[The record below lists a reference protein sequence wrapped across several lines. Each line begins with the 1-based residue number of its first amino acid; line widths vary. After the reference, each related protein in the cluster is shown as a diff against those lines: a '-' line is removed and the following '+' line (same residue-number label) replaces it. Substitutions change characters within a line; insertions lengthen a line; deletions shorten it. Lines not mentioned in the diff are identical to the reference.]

1 MARADVLIVSLGST
15 AGLRA
20 AAPELRGALERV
32 GARVALAA
40 AAPQRDVRTLA
51 LTDLLWARA
60 AAPPRAPLFASTSRG
75 DHLLDDDRGAPVAGA
90 RRDSLRRPVGG
101 QPPRPPRRLAAPAER
116 RRLRHAAAGAV
127 GGRLAGGGATAAR
140 ARGRRAD
147 PRRAAAL
154 DAPGRRAPLRG
165 DHLRRQP
172 AQEGPR
178 PR

>member
-20 AAPELRGALERV
+20 ADAELRGALERV

-60 AAPPRAPLFASTSRG
+60 AAPPRAPLFASTSRS

-101 QPPRPPRRLAAPAER
+101 QPHRPPRVWQRPHAR
-116 RRLRHAAAGAV
+116 RRRRHAAPGAV
-127 GGRLAGGGATAAR
+127 GGRLAGGDATAAR
-140 ARGRRAD
+140 PGGLRAD
-147 PRRAAAL
+147 PGRAAAL
-154 DAPGRRAPLRG
+154 DAP
-165 DHLRRQP
+165 
-172 AQEGPR
+172 
-178 PR
+178 

>member
-20 AAPELRGALERV
+20 ADAELRGALERV

-60 AAPPRAPLFASTSRG
+60 APPPRAPLFASTSCG

-90 RRDSLRRPVGG
+90 RRDSLRRPVGRP
-101 QPPRPPRRLAAPAER
+101 PPRPPRRLAAPGRAPPPATRRCWCRGRPARWR
-116 RRLRHAAAGAV
+116 RRHSR
-127 GGRLAGGGATAAR
+127 T
-140 ARGRRAD
+140 
-147 PRRAAAL
+147 
-154 DAPGRRAPLRG
+154 
-165 DHLRRQP
+165 
-172 AQEGPR
+172 R
-178 PR
+178 PRSS